1 MPYIFKHTD
10 DISAISIEMKIDRD
24 DLTLDAVLDNFTD
37 FLRACGFNWIDSIQ
51 HVKEDEELKLNDM
64 IEKHENIEP
73 NQYQSNQMDW
83 ISAKGFEPSE
93 K

>member
-24 DLTLDAVLDNFTD
+24 DLTLDSVLVDFTD
-37 FLRACGFNWIDSIQ
+37 FLRACGFSWIDTIQ
-51 HVKEDEELKLNDM
+51 HVKEDEELKLND
-64 IEKHENIEP
+64 KHENIEP